1 GNRFRHFL
9 FDEFQDT
16 SKRQWENLRPLLV
29 NAMGHAAGRSNEHL
43 LVGDVKQSIYRWR
56 SGDWRIL
63 LDRAE
68 RQIGQAFHV
77 TDTKVLVQK
86 ETLDTNYRSH
96 KHIVDFNNLVFKHAP
111 AWLQRRL
118 NDRVRQELGDER
130 YEQWWVP

>member
-1 GNRFRHFL
+1 
-9 FDEFQDT
+9 
-16 SKRQWENLRPLLV
+16 
-29 NAMGHAAGRSNEHL
+29 
-43 LVGDVKQSIYRWR
+43 SIYRWR

-77 TDTKVLVQK
+77 TDTKALVQK

-130 YEQWWVP
+130 YEQWWVPSGNHDTIERAYLDSIQQLPPRADRAGGAV